1 MEIKSYFSNLL
12 KKRTKT
18 LSDKDKNFK
27 SAINRLVGYKVND
40 LRLFKEAFT
49 LKSPNTTKEAF
60 NYERLEYLGDAV
72 LGSIVSCHIF
82 HEYPNAN
89 EGFLTQMKSKVVNR
103 KNLNALGERLE
114 LTRFLQNKEENTTLS
129 ENIHGNLFEALVGA
143 IYQDIDYDKCREII
157 LGQLLTKQDI
167 LNLENKI
174 ISYKGL
180 LLEWGQKQKIHLRFE
195 TTEENYINKTVH
207 FRSSVWME
215 DRQISNA
222 SEASKK
228 KAEEKAAQRA
238 YYALQKKENING
250 ESKKNTP

>member
-1 MEIKSYFSNLL
+1 M
-12 KKRTKT
+12 
-18 LSDKDKNFK
+18 
-27 SAINRLVGYKVND
+27 ND
-40 LRLFKEAFT
+40 LKLFKEAFT

-180 LLEWGQKQKIHLRFE
+180 LLEWGQKQKFTSVSKLLKRTMSIRQFISVAAYGWR
-195 TTEENYINKTVH
+195 TNKFPMH
-207 FRSSVWME
+207 PKLPRKS
-215 DRQISNA
+215 
-222 SEASKK
+222 
-228 KAEEKAAQRA
+228 
-238 YYALQKKENING
+238 
-250 ESKKNTP
+250 

>member
-1 MEIKSYFSNLL
+1 
-12 KKRTKT
+12 
-18 LSDKDKNFK
+18 
-27 SAINRLVGYKVND
+27 
-40 LRLFKEAFT
+40 
-49 LKSPNTTKEAF
+49 
-60 NYERLEYLGDAV
+60 
-72 LGSIVSCHIF
+72 
-82 HEYPNAN
+82 
-89 EGFLTQMKSKVVNR
+89 MKSKVVNR

-195 TTEENYINKTVH
+195 TTEENYVNKTVH

-215 DRQISNA
+215 DKQISNA

-228 KAEEKAAQRA
+228 
-238 YYALQKKENING
+238 
-250 ESKKNTP
+250 S